1 MQSSAHKALASLQRK
16 YQALICQHGGS
27 KQALT
32 RADQQAA
39 FDQTRIAGLRKVAC
53 QLNDVLTARDKS
65 IERLEFDLRTA
76 NAAVANGLRGFI
88 SKEDHQRLT
97 IKHRL
102 AESEAGYQRGQAEGW
117 KHFSI
122 IISLLSAVAGAGIVY
137 GLTFFGVL

>member
-16 YQALICQHGGS
+16 YQALICQHGSS
-27 KQALT
+27 KQAL
-32 RADQQAA
+32 ASAALQQA
-39 FDQTRIAGLRKVAC
+39 FDAKRITGLR
-53 QLNDVLTARDKS
+53 QTAQVWIDATLAKDKT
-65 IERLEFDLRTA
+65 IERLEFDLRAA
-76 NAAVANGLRGFI
+76 NAAVERGVQGFI

-122 IISLLSAVAGAGIVY
+122 IVSLLSAVAGAGFVY
-137 GLTFFGVL
+137 GLGYFGVI